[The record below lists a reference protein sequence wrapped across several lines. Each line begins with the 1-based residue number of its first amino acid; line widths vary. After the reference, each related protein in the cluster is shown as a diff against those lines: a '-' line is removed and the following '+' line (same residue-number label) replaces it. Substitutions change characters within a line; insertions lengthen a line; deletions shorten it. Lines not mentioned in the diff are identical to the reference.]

1 MNSQLSNAFAG
12 LRQAPKP
19 HELTA
24 ALGDCE
30 KLWNQLLAE
39 LKPACSI
46 DAMEWKSYSPKAGWS
61 LRLKRKNRIIV
72 YLSPGNAAFLASFA
86 LGEKA
91 IAIAKQS
98 KLPSDVVE
106 LIENAKRYAEG
117 TAVRIHVR
125 TAQDIATVRALAIA
139 KVSS

>member
-1 MNSQLSNAFAG
+1 MLSNAFVG
-12 LRQAPKP
+12 LRQPPKP

-24 ALGDCE
+24 ALGDCQ
-30 KLWNQLLAE
+30 KVWNQLLSE

-61 LRLKRKNRIIV
+61 LRLKRKERIIV
-72 YLSPGNAAFLASFA
+72 YLSPGRAEILASFA

-91 IAIAKQS
+91 IATAKKS
-98 KLPSDVVE
+98 KLPPDVVE
-106 LIENAKRYAEG
+106 LIDNAKRYAEG

-125 TAQDIATVRALAIA
+125 TAQDVASVKALAIA
-139 KVSS
+139 KVNS